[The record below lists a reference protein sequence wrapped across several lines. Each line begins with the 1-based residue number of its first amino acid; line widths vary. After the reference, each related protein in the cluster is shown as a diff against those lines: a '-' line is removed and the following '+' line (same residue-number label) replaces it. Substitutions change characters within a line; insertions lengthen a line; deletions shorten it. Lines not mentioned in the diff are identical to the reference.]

1 MIPNPAWFPTSIG
14 ARADWYAN
22 FTVQFAII
30 ATILGFSPAEVTA
43 VQADNNLMQFLRNAA
58 NQMDAVIAA
67 ARQFRKVITEG
78 NIGQVTPNWPA
89 QFAGSPADP
98 PPDTGVFERLDDLV
112 RRIRVAPN
120 YTPETGAL
128 LGIIPSKPDPIVPTE
143 VKPEPSIIAEPGN
156 KVIVKFSRGQMDGL
170 DVEVQL
176 DNSGTWD
183 NYGKYPKSPAE
194 LTIPE
199 NPQGL
204 PRYVQVRSRYLQG
217 NQPVGQYSDV
227 DAISTT
233 P

>member
-1 MIPNPAWFPTSIG
+1 MVPNPAWFPTSIG
-14 ARADWYAN
+14 ARADWFAN
-22 FTVQFAII
+22 FTAQFALI
-30 ATILGFSPAEVTA
+30 AAGLGFTPAEVTA
-43 VQADNNLMQFLRNAA
+43 VQADNQLMQFLRNAA
-58 NQMDAVIAA
+58 LQMDAVIAA
-67 ARQFRKVITEG
+67 SRQFRKVITEG
-78 NIGQVTPNWPA
+78 NVGDPTPNWPSP
-89 QFAGSPADP
+89 FSGSPADP
-98 PPDTGVFERLDDLV
+98 PPATGVFQRLDELV
-112 RRIRVAPN
+112 KRIRVAPN

-143 VKPEPSIIAEPGN
+143 VKPEPSISAEPGN

-176 DNSGTWD
+176 DNSGTWAAF
-183 NYGKYPKSPAE
+183 GKYVKSPAE
-194 LTIPE
+194 LNIPE

-217 NQPVGQYSDV
+217 NEPVGQYSDV